1 MATFEADV
9 RLSCSCETAFD
20 FLVQPEN
27 ILKILPPE
35 SGVNYI
41 NVPQRLELGSLIEF
55 ELTGIGPV
63 QRIIHEIVEFDQ
75 PNSFTERQ
83 VKGPLK
89 SFEHWHVV
97 EEDVNGEIRVI
108 DRVEFAP
115 PGGLAGF
122 LVTESRILETLQHG
136 FEYRHRELKRIL
148 EQTP

>member
-9 RLSCSCETAFD
+9 TLSCSCETAFD
-20 FLVQPEN
+20 FLVQPDN

-41 NVPQRLELGSLIEF
+41 EVPQRFELGSLVKF
-55 ELTGIGPV
+55 ELTGLGPV
-63 QRIIHEIVEFDQ
+63 QRIVHEIVEFEQ
-75 PNSFTERQ
+75 PNRFTERQ

-97 EEDVNGEIRVI
+97 EEGEHGEIRVI
-108 DRVEFAP
+108 DRVEFEP

-122 LVTESRILETLQHG
+122 LVTESRILETLQRG

>member
-1 MATFEADV
+1 MAIFEADV
-9 RLSCSCETAFD
+9 LLRCTCESAFD
-20 FLVQPEN
+20 FLVQPDN
-27 ILKILPPE
+27 ILKILPPD

-41 NVPQRLELGSLIEF
+41 NVPQRLELGSVVEF

-63 QRIIHEIVEFDQ
+63 QRVVHEIVEFDQ
-75 PNSFTERQ
+75 PNVFTERQ

-97 EEDVNGEIRVI
+97 EEADNGEIRVI
-108 DRVEFAP
+108 DRVEFMP

-122 LVTESRILETLQHG
+122 IVTESRILKTLQRG

-148 EQTP
+148 EQAE